1 MITESDGDLNC
12 LLILIGFNFTYHRY
26 EFVPLVLRKRTK
38 IKKPEHFCSGFPFYS
53 LTSFPNYF
61 CSAMA
66 ACAAASLAIG
76 TRNGEQDT

>member
-1 MITESDGDLNC
+1 MLLNAFTFRYVGLSAIYRITSALEMFKVIREMISSD
-12 LLILIGFNFTYHRY
+12 
-26 EFVPLVLRKRTK
+26 
-38 IKKPEHFCSGFPFYS
+38 
-53 LTSFPNYF
+53 YF